1 VVQGCKHRPSA
12 CMNTTAEM
20 QIRAVQ
26 QIVSGSYKTW
36 LPWP

>member
-1 VVQGCKHRPSA
+1 
-12 CMNTTAEM
+12 MNTTAEM

-36 LPWP
+36 LPWS